1 MASNP
6 DFLLFEFLRTRHSQ
20 YHGALISLRE
30 RIGGWLKYTVGTFP
44 HYTSHGIDHSDAI
57 IVELGRLLFRDN
69 KRPTI
74 RALSPLEAYIVGAAA
89 YLHDAGMVVSETE
102 KRALL
107 ESDGWS
113 SWLLDTE
120 RQEDWAE
127 IIGIRCGTSQ
137 AAPDNVPA
145 RHFIADLKTRYL
157 LAEYFRERHHTRAAD
172 VVRYRLR
179 DLTDFSLGN
188 SQVLETIADICEA
201 HGLSANMLNDSE
213 RFPFRRDVFAE
224 TVNVRMLAILLR
236 LGDLLDMRSERA
248 CPILLSAASPLPAS
262 SYPHWSQ
269 YQRIFEK
276 AVTPDEIRIIA
287 NCRTQEEY
295 GLLEDWCRWIT
306 DEVSNAGSLLARST
320 RHESWKP
327 PVATMGGPAAT
338 IQIRVHSEAKFIPS
352 KWHFEL
358 DPEAVFT
365 RLIRDTYS
373 SPLAFVREV
382 LQNSLDATRCQMYL
396 DCAEQG
402 LDVPSCPSHVESWIR
417 ARYPISIALTCT
429 TIRDEVADTDRVV
442 QILTI
447 EDRGIGMDTDI
458 ITKYL
463 LQVGRSYYTTPEFR
477 RRFAFN
483 ASSRFGVGF
492 LSVFSV
498 SDHISLETYRPNSSS
513 LDGPIR
519 LTLTRPKNYLMTE
532 VGTRHQPG
540 TRIAIRLRD
549 RLQCGALT
557 ETLVEMCRRVEF
569 PIHVDDLGVSKVIE
583 AETSADFTYDIR
595 AGMDGSANISVKSI
609 PINIPEIDGEF
620 YIFSYRDKDGESW
633 TERQA
638 ATLER
643 SRHPA
648 ALSPT
653 FPANLTAFHGITIS
667 DRYEWLPEEMPIAI
681 RMDYRGDQLSPTL
694 SRDVVGNDL
703 ALVNILISRRRA
715 ELIKDHLSQSPRAMG
730 PDGWRYKQELM
741 DALRMPLNPLEE
753 YWRDIPG
760 TIRGFE
766 RGMMQLVSLAELHEL
781 RRISIIAFGY
791 RSTGGLIFLRPQFGI
806 LRHGVK
812 EPTPTELKF
821 LTAEAHL
828 SLVDFDIAV
837 SYDHY
842 FREMLS
848 SKRPVEARLQE
859 GMIVVDW
866 DSAESGN
873 SDKELNVHG
882 YDIQIVPFTGSG
894 VLGFHAI
901 GDVTILNAA
910 HPFILWW
917 QRLLEADR
925 LGSRIA
931 DDHRDAVWW
940 HVAAAVADPGEMSE
954 LIRYVTELADVL
966 HLPDEDKAPLEVLRA
981 PGN

>member
-6 DFLLFEFLRTRHSQ
+6 DFLLFEFLRTRNSQ

-44 HYTSHGIDHSDAI
+44 HYTSHGVDHSDAI

-69 KRPTI
+69 KRPTV

-107 ESDGWS
+107 ESEGWS
-113 SWLLDTE
+113 AWLLETK
-120 RQEDWAE
+120 RHEDWDA
-127 IIGIRCGTSQ
+127 IQGIRSGTNP
-137 AAPDNVPA
+137 AAPGNVTA

-179 DLTDFSLGN
+179 DLTDFGLGN
-188 SQVLETIADICEA
+188 SQVLETIAEICEA
-201 HGLSANMLNDSE
+201 HGLSAAVLNDSE
-213 RFPFRRDVFAE
+213 RFPFRRDIFTE
-224 TVNVRMLAILLR
+224 TVNVRLLAILLR

-248 CPILLSAASPLPAS
+248 CPLLLSAASPLPTS

-276 AVTPDEIRIIA
+276 AVTPDEIKITA
-287 NCRTQEEY
+287 NCHTQEEY

-327 PVATMGGPAAT
+327 PVATMGGSAAT
-338 IQIRVHSEAKFIPS
+338 IQIRVDPEATFIPS

-358 DPEAVFT
+358 DPDAVFT

-402 LDVPSCPSHVESWIR
+402 LDVSSCPSHVDPSIR
-417 ARYPISIALTCT
+417 ARYPIAISLTCT
-429 TIRDEVADTDRVV
+429 TICDEVADTDRTI

-447 EDRGIGMDTDI
+447 EDPGIGMNTEV

-463 LQVGRSYYTTPEFR
+463 LQVGRSYYTTAEFH

-498 SDHISLETYRPNSSS
+498 SDHINLETYRPSSS
-513 LDGPIR
+513 SVDGPIR

-532 VGTRHQPG
+532 VGTRNRPG
-540 TRIAIRLRD
+540 TSVAIRLRD
-549 RLQCGALT
+549 RLQCGELT
-557 ETLVEMCRRVEF
+557 EALSKMCRRVEF
-569 PIHVDDLGVSKVIE
+569 PIQVDDLGLSTVIE
-583 AETSADFTYDIR
+583 TETSAAFTYDVR
-595 AGMDGSANISVKSI
+595 AGLDGSAKISVKSVPIDI
-609 PINIPEIDGEF
+609 PQIDGEF
-620 YIFSYRDKDGESW
+620 YIFSYCDEDGESW
-633 TERQA
+633 AHRESA
-638 ATLER
+638 ILAH

-648 ALSPT
+648 ASSPT
-653 FPANLTAFHGITIS
+653 FPANLRAFHGITIS
-667 DRYEWLPEEMPIAI
+667 DRYDYQPEEMPIAI

-694 SRDVVGNDL
+694 SRDVVGDEL
-703 ALVNILISRRRA
+703 ASVNILISRRKG
-715 ELIKDHLSQSPRAMG
+715 ELVKEHLSQTPRAMG
-730 PDGWRYKQELM
+730 PNGWRYKQELM
-741 DALRMPLNPLEE
+741 EALRMPLSPLDD
-753 YWRDIPG
+753 YWRDVPATARVFQRG
-760 TIRGFE
+760 TA
-766 RGMMQLVSLAELHEL
+766 QLLSLADLEDTGK
-781 RRISIIAFGY
+781 ISIIAFDY
-791 RSTGGLIFLRPQFGI
+791 RSADGVLS
-806 LRHGVK
+806 LRHRFGLRNNDVR
-812 EPTPTELKF
+812 EPTAVEFERLTTEF
-821 LTAEAHL
+821 HPSLT
-828 SLVDFDIAV
+828 DFDIAV
-837 SYDHY
+837 LYDLY
-842 FREMLS
+842 FREILS
-848 SKRPVEARLQE
+848 AKHPVEARFRE
-859 GMIVVDW
+859 NMIVVDW
-866 DSAESGN
+866 ESASTESLGT
-873 SDKELNVHG
+873 KLNVHG
-882 YDIQIVPFTGSG
+882 FPVWTVPFDGSEAFG
-894 VLGFHAI
+894 FRDLG
-901 GDVTILNAA
+901 DMTILNAG

-917 QRLLEADR
+917 QRLLETEGLA
-925 LGSRIA
+925 SRMA
-931 DDHRDAVWW
+931 GHHRDGVWGQI
-940 HVAAAVADPGEMSE
+940 AAAAAEPWERRE
-954 LIRYVTELADVL
+954 LIRYVTELAEVL
-966 HLPDEDKAPLEVLRA
+966 RLVDEDKAPLESLMRL
-981 PGN
+981 